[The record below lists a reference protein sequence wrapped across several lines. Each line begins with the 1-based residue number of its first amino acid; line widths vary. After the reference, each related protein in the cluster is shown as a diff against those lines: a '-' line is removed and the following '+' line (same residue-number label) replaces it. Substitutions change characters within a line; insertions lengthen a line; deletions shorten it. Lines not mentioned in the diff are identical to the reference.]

1 MEHFQE
7 VPDIN
12 RLIISPLYL
21 REGLEFAKNQGY
33 NNLCIPIPGGPLF
46 KCYPGPFSNV
56 RYNITPKRDKFVLGK
71 KAILN
76 QVKLIEFILK

>member
-21 REGLEFAKNQGY
+21 REGLEFAK
-33 NNLCIPIPGGPLF
+33 I
-46 KCYPGPFSNV
+46 
-56 RYNITPKRDKFVLGK
+56 
-71 KAILN
+71 KAIMT
-76 QVKLIEFILK
+76 F